1 MNVSRPVSRAL
12 RAVPRLRPAS
22 PWRRPL
28 PPSASA
34 AVAGHQLRPYSD
46 VSAADLQFG
55 QPVHETHPHILKA
68 GEITPGIT
76 AQEYHDRRA
85 RLAERLPDN
94 AVAVL
99 AAADLKY
106 RSGAVFFPYRQD
118 SNFLYLTG
126 WNEGD
131 SVAVIRKTGKDYGDY
146 EFHLFARPKEPVAE
160 QWMGA
165 RNGVQAALDIFN
177 ADKADDIA
185 RIDRCLPEILKGASR
200 VYTDIPKPGSE
211 QNSASNGSSR
221 LVASL
226 MNSDKSWF
234 PSVRIPLYPVINQ
247 LRAIKSPAEIAN
259 MRRAGQI
266 SGRVITDAMR
276 RSWNREKDLHAFLD
290 YRFTADGC
298 EGPAYVPVVAGG
310 RNGLCIHY
318 VVNNN
323 TIPQDEML
331 LVDAGG
337 EYGTYITDISRTWP
351 ASGKF
356 SPAQRDLYEA
366 VLTVQRS
373 SVALC
378 REDANLSLD
387 EIHEHTSAGLL
398 EQLKSLGF
406 EGVTSRD
413 VDVLFPHHVGHYVGL
428 DVHDVPGY
436 GRRTPLRK
444 GHCVTI
450 EPGIYVPDTDR
461 WPEHFRGM
469 GVRIEDSIC
478 VDETS
483 PFILTTEAVK
493 EVADIEALRD

>member
-12 RAVPRLRPAS
+12 RTALSLRPAS

-28 PPSASA
+28 LSA
-34 AVAGHQLRPYSD
+34 AGRQLRPYSD

-76 AQEYHDRRA
+76 AQEYYDRRA
-85 RLAERLPDN
+85 RLAEKLPDN

-131 SVAVIRKTGKDYGDY
+131 SVAVIRKTGKEYGNF
-146 EFHLFARPKEPVAE
+146 EFHLFAKPKEPVAE
-160 QWMGA
+160 QWMGP

-177 ADKADDIA
+177 ADKAEDIA
-185 RIDRCLPEILKGASR
+185 KIDRCLPEILKGASR
-200 VYTDIPKPGSE
+200 VYTDIQLPTRQGGENQGKLA
-211 QNSASNGSSR
+211 N
-221 LVASL
+221 L
-226 MNSDKSWF
+226 MNSDKSWL
-234 PSVRIPLYPVINQ
+234 PSVRIPLSPVINQ

-259 MRRAGQI
+259 MRLAGKI

-276 RSWNREKDLHAFLD
+276 RSWTKEKDLHAFLD

-298 EGPAYVPVVAGG
+298 DGPAYVPVVAGG
-310 RNGLCIHY
+310 QNGLCIHY

-323 TIPQDEML
+323 VMHEGEMV

-351 ASGKF
+351 VNGKF
-356 SPAQRDLYEA
+356 TPAQKDLYEA

-378 REDANLSLD
+378 RENAYLSLD

-406 EGVTSRD
+406 DITSRD

-436 GRRTPLRK
+436 GRRTPLKK

-461 WPEHFRGM
+461 WPDHFRGM

-478 VDETS
+478 VDEES
-483 PFILTTEAVK
+483 PYILTTEAVK